1 MSNDSIPDNGNKGK
15 IATLNQ
21 GQIDCLRFVHAGL
34 ASKEIARLLN
44 ISPHTVD
51 ARLKS
56 ACGKLGTKSRFQ
68 AASILAECCPDASDV
83 PASSPD
89 TKLAYEDWV
98 LPGGAYLAAKE
109 ASAVQGGANG
119 RETLWAR
126 GW

>member
-68 AASILAECCPDASDV
+68 AASILAACCPYASHV
-83 PASSPD
+83 QASSPD
-89 TKLAYEDWV
+89 TKCENQDGV
-98 LPGGAYLAAKE
+98 L
-109 ASAVQGGANG
+109 S
-119 RETLWAR
+119 
-126 GW
+126 

>member
-83 PASSPD
+83 TASSPD
-89 TKLAYEDWV
+89 PTLAYEDRSEGRRV
-98 LPGGAYLAAKE
+98 GKE
-109 ASAVQGGANG
+109 CLSSS
-119 RETLWAR
+119 RSR
-126 GW
+126 GQP

>member
-83 PASSPD
+83 TASRPEERRVGKECVSTCRSRGSPTHSKKKTMRIKD
-89 TKLAYEDWV
+89 
-98 LPGGAYLAAKE
+98 AK
-109 ASAVQGGANG
+109 NK
-119 RETLWAR
+119 
-126 GW
+126 

>member
-51 ARLKS
+51 ARPKS

-68 AASILAECCPDASDV
+68 AASILAECCPDP
-83 PASSPD
+83 PAVTTTSHD
-89 TKLAYEDWV
+89 TNSAYEDRV
-98 LPGGAYLAAKE
+98 LPGGASLTPQE
-109 ASAVQGGANG
+109 ASEG
-119 RETLWAR
+119 E
-126 GW
+126 

>member
-56 ACGKLGTKSRFQ
+56 ACGKLGTNSRFQ
-68 AASILAECCPDASDV
+68 AASILADSCTAASDV
-83 PASSPD
+83 TASSPD
-89 TKLAYEDWV
+89 PKLTYEDWD
-98 LPGGAYLAAKE
+98 LPGR
-109 ASAVQGGANG
+109 ASMD
-119 RETLWAR
+119 ETETTP
-126 GW
+126 GET